1 MTLWSYQG
9 KYKYDNSVF
18 FASYSPV
25 TPEKVNLGVVSKPG
39 HRLGLFSEFKILND
53 NRSDLVAGFRA
64 RFQEGMLTGTMSTSG
79 KAVSIFKHQLAII
92 ELSFQS

>member
-1 MTLWSYQG
+1 
-9 KYKYDNSVF
+9 
-18 FASYSPV
+18 V